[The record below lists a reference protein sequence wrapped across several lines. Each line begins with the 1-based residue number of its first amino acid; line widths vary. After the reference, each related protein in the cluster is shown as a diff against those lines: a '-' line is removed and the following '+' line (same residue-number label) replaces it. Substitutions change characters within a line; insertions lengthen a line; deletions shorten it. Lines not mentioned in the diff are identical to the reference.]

1 MNRQRITIRGR
12 VQGVGCRPYIYR
24 LAVESA
30 LTGMVCNDTR
40 GVTIEVQGSRDDVDA
55 FRERL
60 TNSTAADYPALM
72 EITDCRSDEIAV
84 VEKESVFHIIE

>member
-1 MNRQRITIRGR
+1 MLNRQRITIRGR

-40 GVTIEVQGSRDDVDA
+40 GVTI
-55 FRERL
+55 
-60 TNSTAADYPALM
+60 
-72 EITDCRSDEIAV
+72 
-84 VEKESVFHIIE
+84 